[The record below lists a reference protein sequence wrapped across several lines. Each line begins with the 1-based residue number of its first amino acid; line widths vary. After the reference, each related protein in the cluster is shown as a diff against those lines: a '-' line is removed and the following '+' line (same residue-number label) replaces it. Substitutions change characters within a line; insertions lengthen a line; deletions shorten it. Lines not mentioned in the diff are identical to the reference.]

1 MRTPITTTRFE
12 KELGKAKK
20 RGLNLLEIKEVMQK
34 LISNTPLP
42 MKHQNHLLTG
52 DYVGYWECHI
62 RPDWLLIYK
71 LDDEKNTIT
80 FARTGT
86 HADLL

>member
-20 RGLNLLEIKEVMQK
+20 RGLNLLEIKEVIQK

-71 LDDEKNTIT
+71 LDDEKKHHYFCTNRHT
-80 FARTGT
+80 R
-86 HADLL
+86 